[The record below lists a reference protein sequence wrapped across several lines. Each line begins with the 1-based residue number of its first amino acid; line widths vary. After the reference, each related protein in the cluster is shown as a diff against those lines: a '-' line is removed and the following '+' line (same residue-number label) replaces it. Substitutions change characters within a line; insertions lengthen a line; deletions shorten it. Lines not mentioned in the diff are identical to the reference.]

1 MATAFDNFDQYADV
15 AYEGQVADRGNVD
28 IVSRVA
34 NGSDINYGRAVRDID
49 QRSARLPTGSEVSH
63 GVTVRETVRDNP
75 AGDNPTPLYPQG
87 EAMSVMREGRM
98 YATTVDGAAVNDS
111 VYVVPDTGELTNTD
125 SSGTNIQLSGAAW
138 KSAASAGG
146 IALVQLNG

>member
-1 MATAFDNFDQYADV
+1 MATAFDTFDQYADE
-15 AYEGQVADRGNVD
+15 AYNGQVADRGNVD

-34 NGSDINYGRAVRDID
+34 SGSDINYGRAVRDID

-75 AGDNPTPLYPQG
+75 AGDNPTPVYPQG
-87 EAMSVMREGRM
+87 ETMSVMREGRM

-125 SSGTNIQLSGAAW
+125 NAGANIQLGGAAW

-146 IALVQLNG
+146 TALVQLNG

>member
-1 MATAFDNFDQYADV
+1 MATAFDNFDQYADL

-49 QRSARLPTGSEVSH
+49 QRAARLPTGSEVSH
-63 GVTVRETVRDNP
+63 GITVRETVRDNP
-75 AGDNPTPLYPQG
+75 AGDNPTPVYPQG

-98 YATTVDGAAVNDS
+98 YVATVDGAAVNDS
-111 VYVVPDTGELTNTD
+111 VYVVPDTGELTND
-125 SSGTNIQLSGAAW
+125 AAGGTNIQLAGAAW
-138 KSAASAGG
+138 KSAANAGG